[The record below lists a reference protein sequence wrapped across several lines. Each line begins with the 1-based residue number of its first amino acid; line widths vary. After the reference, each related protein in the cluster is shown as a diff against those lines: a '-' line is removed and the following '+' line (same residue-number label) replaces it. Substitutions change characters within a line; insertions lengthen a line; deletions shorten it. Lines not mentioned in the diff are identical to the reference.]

1 MAAFHNS
8 QLFTMKAN
16 YWNKE
21 KDLRIIRPL
30 VYVRETETRKFAE
43 GNKLPI
49 IPENCPACFSEPKE
63 RNRMKQLL
71 AQQEILHPNI
81 FHSLR
86 KAMKPLLKM
95 QIDEH
100 VNNIRRR
107 EKKEEKKR
115 LKAEEEAR
123 LKAEEATEEN
133 NILESNTEND
143 SLSDVQMTE

>member
-1 MAAFHNS
+1 
-8 QLFTMKAN
+8 
-16 YWNKE
+16 
-21 KDLRIIRPL
+21 
-30 VYVRETETRKFAE
+30 
-43 GNKLPI
+43 
-49 IPENCPACFSEPKE
+49 
-63 RNRMKQLL
+63 
-71 AQQEILHPNI
+71 
-81 FHSLR
+81 
-86 KAMKPLLKM
+86 MKPLLKM

-133 NILESNTEND
+133 NILKSNTEND